1 MLEREKIERIE
12 KELVALDKKI
22 SRVAETLEI
31 RKQNLNFSD
40 LIQELTGAVILAFP
54 FAANA
59 DIWEISKNMS
69 DLHAFALLVS
79 MVFGLFVFIRY
90 SNLGNWKVQN
100 LAGFL
105 PLRLVTSFFISML
118 ISAFALLIL
127 GIYPGIIDNTNWFVK
142 TVILVTLFSVIGSI
156 GLDAAK

>member
-22 SRVAETLEI
+22 SRVAETLEN
-31 RKQNLNFSD
+31 RKQNLGFSD

-105 PLRLVTSFFISML
+105 PLRLVTSFFISLL
-118 ISAFALLIL
+118 ISAFSLLIL

>member
-1 MLEREKIERIE
+1 MGNL
-12 KELVALDKKI
+12 KEHV
-22 SRVAETLEI
+22 
-31 RKQNLNFSD
+31 
-40 LIQELTGAVILAFP
+40 G
-54 FAANA
+54 FARLC
-59 DIWEISKNMS
+59 S
-69 DLHAFALLVS
+69 LVS

-105 PLRLVTSFFISML
+105 PLRLVTSFFISLL

>member
-22 SRVAETLEI
+22 SRVAETLES
-31 RKQNLNFSD
+31 RKQNLGFSD

-69 DLHAFALLVS
+69 DLHVFVLLVS
-79 MVFGLFVFIRY
+79 IV
-90 SNLGNWKVQN
+90 S
-100 LAGFL
+100 GFL
-105 PLRLVTSFFISML
+105 SLSGTQILETGRFKILQDFFL
-118 ISAFALLIL
+118 
-127 GIYPGIIDNTNWFVK
+127 
-142 TVILVTLFSVIGSI
+142 
-156 GLDAAK
+156 

>member
-22 SRVAETLEI
+22 SRVAETLES
-31 RKQNLNFSD
+31 RKQNLGFSD

-105 PLRLVTSFFISML
+105 PLRLVTSFFISLL
-118 ISAFALLIL
+118 ISAFSLLIL

>member
-22 SRVAETLEI
+22 SRVAETLEN
-31 RKQNLNFSD
+31 RKQNLGFSD

-105 PLRLVTSFFISML
+105 PLRLVTSFFISLL
-118 ISAFALLIL
+118 ISAFSLLIL

-142 TVILVTLFSVIGSI
+142 TIILVTLFSVIGSI

>member
-1 MLEREKIERIE
+1 MLEKRDIEKIE
-12 KELVALDKKI
+12 KELISLDKKI
-22 SRVAETLEI
+22 SKVAENIENKKK
-31 RKQNLNFSD
+31 RFNFND
-40 LIQELTGAVILAFP
+40 FIQEIAGAIILAFP

-59 DIWEISKNMS
+59 DIWEISKAMS
-69 DLHAFALLVS
+69 KLHAFILLILII
-79 MVFGLFVFIRY
+79 FGLFIFINY

-105 PLRLVTSFFISML
+105 PLRLVTSFFISL
-118 ISAFALLIL
+118 TVSAISLLVL
-127 GIYPGIIDNTNWFVK
+127 GIYPGIIDNTDWFIK